1 MKLSFSPFV
10 LKVIIVCEGGLMS
23 IFNKIVAS
31 IGIGSAKVDTKI
43 RKNYYT
49 QGEVLVGVVEIVGG
63 VTEQIIE
70 SINLKLMTLYGHE
83 GNDQL
88 TSTVIHSHKVNEP
101 FIISKGER
109 KEIPFSFLIPLD
121 TPITMQD
128 PKTFKNVPPVW
139 IDTDVN
145 IKNAVD
151 LSDKDYISIE
161 PTEVYESILD
171 AIKVIGFKFRQMENQ
186 ELPFG
191 IKASRPYIQQFEFI
205 PSFGR
210 YINKLDELEVYILQG
225 EHETTIY
232 FEIDKKSKGAF
243 SSIVEKL
250 NLDEHRGSVTFNNE
264 IILKNRSSVS
274 DKFEQLIDS
283 VL

>member
-1 MKLSFSPFV
+1 
-10 LKVIIVCEGGLMS
+10 MS
-23 IFNKIVAS
+23 IFNKIIAN
-31 IGIGSAKVDTKI
+31 IGIGSAKVDTKV

-49 QGEVLVGVVEIVGG
+49 QGEVIDGVIEIVGG
-63 VTEQIIE
+63 TTEQKIE
-70 SINLKLMTLYGHE
+70 SINLNLMTLYGHE

-109 KEIPFSFLIPLD
+109 KEIPFSFRIPLD

-128 PKTFKNVPPVW
+128 PETFKNVPPVW
-139 IDTDVN
+139 IDTDVD
-145 IKNAVD
+145 IKNAIDVN
-151 LSDKDYISIE
+151 DKDYISIE
-161 PTEVYESILD
+161 PTQVYESILD
-171 AIKVIGFKFRQMENQ
+171 AIKVVGFKFRQMENQ
-186 ELPFG
+186 EIPYRMKGNRPF
-191 IKASRPYIQQFEFI
+191 IQQFEFI

-232 FEIDKKSKGAF
+232 FEIDKRSKGAF
-243 SSIVEKL
+243 SSVMEKL
-250 NLDEHRGSVTFNNE
+250 NLDEHRGSVTFTNE
-264 IILKNRSSVS
+264 IILKNRKSVS
-274 DKFEQLIDS
+274 DKFEQIIDS